1 MNVKKKYV
9 DCLGSNTPTLQ
20 PYQALFY
27 LKKKTHQKTNTHT
40 QQICL
45 QKVSFEVDGWIPVR
59 VSPALGSYH

>member
-1 MNVKKKYV
+1 MLTAW
-9 DCLGSNTPTLQ
+9 DRTPLL
-20 PYQALFY
+20 YSRIKHSFIF
-27 LKKKTHQKTNTHT
+27 KKKTTKKQTHT

>member
-1 MNVKKKYV
+1 MLTAW
-9 DCLGSNTPTLQ
+9 DRTPLL
-20 PYQALFY
+20 YSRIKHSFIL
-27 LKKKTHQKTNTHT
+27 KKTHQKTNTHT

>member
-1 MNVKKKYV
+1 MLTAW
-9 DCLGSNTPTLQ
+9 DRTPLL
-20 PYQALFY
+20 YSRIKHSFI

>member
-27 LKKKTHQKTNTHT
+27 FKKKPTKKQTHT
-40 QQICL
+40 HN
-45 QKVSFEVDGWIPVR
+45 KFVYKR
-59 VSPALGSYH
+59 